1 MQKFALKELMRIFL
15 AKWKW
20 LLAGLLIGA
29 LLLSLYAV
37 FVVGDRYTAEVTL
50 YVQNMDSGGVATYN
64 NLAASY
70 ILTNTY
76 VAILEDADALEKVAD
91 SMSEPISVGQ
101 VRSAVSITASANTS
115 MITASATTGD
125 PVLSRNLCRAMSRI
139 APTVLHDVVSSA
151 KVTTLGEVPTAVKT
165 GPHIV
170 RNAVYGAAGG
180 LLIALVAVY
189 IARLSDTT
197 INNRE
202 DLKEATD
209 IPLLG
214 EIPTLH

>member
-15 AKWKW
+15 GKWKW
-20 LLAGLLIGA
+20 LLTGLLIGA

-37 FVVGDRYTAEVTL
+37 LVVGDRYTAEVSL

-76 VAILEDADALEKVAD
+76 VAILEDADALEKVAQN
-91 SMSEPISVGQ
+91 MSEPISVGQ

-115 MITASATTGD
+115 MITVSATTDD
-125 PVLSRNLCRAMSRI
+125 PTLSQNICKAMSAV
-139 APTVLHDVVSSA
+139 APTVLHEVVSSA

-165 GPHIV
+165 GPHVV
-170 RNAVYGAAGG
+170 RDALYGAAAG
-180 LLIALVAVY
+180 LLVALAAVY
-189 IARLSDTT
+189 IAHMSDTT
-197 INNRE
+197 IKNRE
-202 DLKEATD
+202 DLKEATE

-214 EIPTLH
+214 EIPSLN